1 MHEPKCSREGPAC
14 ISYLAS
20 IPSTHAGRED
30 PSTFRI
36 HLYAAVEVP
45 LFVLRHLVG
54 YPRSQ
59 SASRGGLAANV
70 QWRLRTPVSAV
81 RALCVRRT
89 ARSSAPLLPTSN
101 WRPEMKIE
109 LVEFRTAID
118 TRACWASQS
127 TSEHSSADRE
137 C

>member
-70 QWRLRTPVSAV
+70 QWGASNARLGCACTVRETYRQVQRPV
-81 RALCVRRT
+81 
-89 ARSSAPLLPTSN
+89 
-101 WRPEMKIE
+101 
-109 LVEFRTAID
+109 
-118 TRACWASQS
+118 AS
-127 TSEHSSADRE
+127 HW
-137 C
+137 